1 MVRAGR
7 EHNAPMEL
15 PAPSGKT
22 VLMTDAELIA
32 ASADEP
38 ARFAEL
44 FDRHFAAVFRFAERR
59 VGYDQAGEVAS
70 ETFTR
75 AFARRGAYRR
85 EAGEALPWL
94 YGIASNLVLHE
105 RRRFSRYLA
114 AVERVGIEVSL
125 QERDGGLAAADRR
138 LDAPAAWERMRT
150 ALLALNDTDRELLLL
165 VAWDELTYEDAAAV
179 LELPAG
185 TVRSKLHRAKARLRE
200 LLEASGR
207 TAPDRNLAPPKEAF
221 SHD

>member
-1 MVRAGR
+1 MPRI
-7 EHNAPMEL
+7 E
-15 PAPSGKT
+15 S
-22 VLMTDAELIA
+22 DAELIA
-32 ASADEP
+32 AALEDP

-75 AFARRGAYRR
+75 AFARRHGYRT
-85 EAGEALPWL
+85 EAADALPWL

-114 AVERVGIEVSL
+114 AVERVTTEVAVA
-125 QERDGGLAAADRR
+125 ERDGGLAAADRR
-138 LDAPAAWERMRT
+138 IDAPGDWARMRA
-150 ALLALNDTDRELLLL
+150 ALLALGDVERELLLL
-165 VAWDELTYEDAAAV
+165 VAWDELSYEDAAAV
-179 LELPAG
+179 LGVPVG
-185 TVRSKLHRAKARLRE
+185 TVRSKLHRARARLRE

-207 TAPDRNLAPPKEAF
+207 TAPDWPLSTPKEAY
-221 SHD
+221 

>member
-15 PAPSGKT
+15 SAASGKT

-32 ASADEP
+32 ASVVEP

-75 AFARRGAYRR
+75 AFARRGSYRLD
-85 EAGEALPWL
+85 APQALPWL

-105 RRRFSRYLA
+105 RRRFARYLS
-114 AVERVGIEVSL
+114 AVERVETEVAR

-138 LDAPAAWERMRT
+138 LDAPRDWERIRT
-150 ALLALNDTDRELLLL
+150 ALLALGDTDRELLLL
-165 VAWDELTYEDAAAV
+165 VAWDGVSYEDAAAV
-179 LELPAG
+179 LELPVG
-185 TVRSKLHRAKARLRE
+185 TVRSKLHRARARLRE
-200 LLEASGR
+200 LLDGSGR
-207 TAPDRNLAPPKEAF
+207 TPPDWQLTTPKEAF
-221 SHD
+221 P

>member
-1 MVRAGR
+1 MVRAAR
-7 EHNAPMEL
+7 AHNAPVEL
-15 PAPSGKT
+15 DAPNGKT
-22 VLMTDAELIA
+22 IVMTDAELIA
-32 ASADEP
+32 ASLTEP

-75 AFARRGAYRR
+75 AFARRHAYR
-85 EAGEALPWL
+85 GDVPDALPWL

-105 RRRFSRYLA
+105 RRRFARYLA
-114 AVERVGIEVSL
+114 AVERAANEATVAEL
-125 QERDGGLAAADRR
+125 DGGVAAADRR
-138 LDAPAAWERMRT
+138 LDAPGDWERMRR

-165 VAWDELTYEDAAAV
+165 VAWDELSYEGAAAV
-179 LELPAG
+179 LGLQVG

-207 TAPDRNLAPPKEAF
+207 TPSDKALSPPKEA
-221 SHD
+221 SLP